1 MNQILDEQKWWCS
14 LVKGRNKHCV
24 SSNTSA
30 KHQKSRKGAEKKKQ
44 QQRNQQSQKSTSA
57 ERSIRHTH
65 RQHIRKATRTVTEK
79 LQKSKQQSQLRQH
92 SSRRGTEKQQ
102 KSSRHAA
109 DIINTQINQ
118 NDGWSDD
125 RKDTFHFLSGSQQQA
140 LLVAWSNGM
149 ILASDARGPGFNL
162 ISSANTHVWKEL
174 LISAAFSTL
183 RKTFRKQKQVR
194 TAAAWSSFI
203 GL

>member
-30 KHQKSRKGAEKKKQ
+30 KHQKSRKGAEKKKR
-44 QQRNQQSQKSTSA
+44 QQRNQQSRKSTSA

-102 KSSRHAA
+102 KLQQTCSKHNKHTNKPKRWFKRRQKRYLSFPFWQPTTSIIGCLVQWHDSRFGCERSRVQFDFVGEH
-109 DIINTQINQ
+109 TCLK
-118 NDGWSDD
+118 G
-125 RKDTFHFLSGSQQQA
+125 
-140 LLVAWSNGM
+140 
-149 ILASDARGPGFNL
+149 
-162 ISSANTHVWKEL
+162 
-174 LISAAFSTL
+174 AFD
-183 RKTFRKQKQVR
+183 
-194 TAAAWSSFI
+194 
-203 GL
+203 